1 MPRTSLILIF
11 CLLAVTSLF
20 LSAASKEEKHQV
32 DPKTCIGCALC
43 VQSCPSKAIVMKD
56 GKAIIDPERCIN
68 CTLCVQKCPTKAIR
82 GPTVK
87 PAAEKKTK

>member
-1 MPRTSLILIF
+1 MTRTIILPLFFFLVAI
-11 CLLAVTSLF
+11 SLF

-32 DPKTCIGCALC
+32 DPKTCIGCTLC
-43 VQSCPSKAIVMKD
+43 VQACPSKAILMKD